1 MLNPSSWGWGA
12 KTGFFWAASGA
23 ICAVW
28 TYFRVPEPKGRSYAE
43 MDMLFAA
50 RISAR
55 KFKHTDVADFATVAD
70 RQSESEQGD
79 TKDEKAAVRHAEHA
93 SGT

>member
-1 MLNPSSWGWGA
+1 MLNPSAWAWGA

-55 KFKHTDVADFATVAD
+55 KFKQTAVADFATTGD
-70 RQSESEQGD
+70 GQSGSEHSD
-79 TKDEKAAVRHAEHA
+79 TKDEKGAAMYTERA
-93 SGT
+93 SRE